1 MWPLKSLLFAEATVL
16 PQPPATVALQRR
28 PIENEMFSA
37 WRVWYGLCFVECCCV
52 AAVGVVTMPVMLY
65 ATNVAIDLTCRN
77 SGEVAL

>member
-1 MWPLKSLLFAEATVL
+1 M
-16 PQPPATVALQRR
+16 
-28 PIENEMFSA
+28 
-37 WRVWYGLCFVECCCV
+37 